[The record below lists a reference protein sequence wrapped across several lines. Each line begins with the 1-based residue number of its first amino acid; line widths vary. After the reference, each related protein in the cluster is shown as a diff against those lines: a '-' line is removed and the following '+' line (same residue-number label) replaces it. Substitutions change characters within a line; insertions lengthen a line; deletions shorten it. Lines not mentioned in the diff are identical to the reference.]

1 MTNEELW
8 KLVTS
13 ILGGVALIAGFIYWH
28 FKTINGF
35 KDDIHKLELMYKDP
49 EQSDKL
55 QQQTIDQ
62 LKELFS
68 IVKLIF
74 GKLNE
79 KK

>member
-1 MTNEELW
+1 MRNEELW

-13 ILGGVALIAGFIYWH
+13 ILSGVALIAGFIYWH

-35 KDDIHKLELMYKDP
+35 KEDIHKLELKHKDL

>member
-1 MTNEELW
+1 MRNEELW

-13 ILGGVALIAGFIYWH
+13 ILSAVALIAGFIYWH
-28 FKTINGF
+28 FKTMNGF
-35 KDDIHKLELMYKDP
+35 TEDIHKLELKHKDL

>member
-1 MTNEELW
+1 MRNEEIW
-8 KLVTS
+8 KLLTS
-13 ILGGVALIAGFIYWH
+13 MLGCVALIAGFIYWH
-28 FKTINGF
+28 FKTSNGF
-35 KDDIHKLELMYKDP
+35 KDDIHKLELKYKDL

-68 IVKLIF
+68 LLKSTF
-74 GKLNE
+74 